1 MTNDK
6 SRYMNDDDFN
16 ELIGVFIAETQE
28 FLQSMEENLLAMEG
42 SSTAGERSQAVKTL
56 FRVAHSIKGSASIF
70 GFESLSKAAHC
81 LEDSF
86 AILRDR
92 VELSQ
97 LEPQTVTALLQGVDR
112 LRIIADIVCLGKGNI
127 SGDRTTPIDDS
138 EIATHF
144 EAIAQIE
151 ADLEAKYGKKE
162 QHNIT
167 STNSLVNIDSIKAIF
182 EFELP
187 SVFNQL
193 EAELSQ
199 STTDTLPQ
207 TLVAINDIYYQISGV
222 AGILQISYLAEIAN
236 QLRALIDTPD
246 LTVEQLQS
254 SGWAIAQNLQR
265 IRTQVLQGE
274 AVTVQPLVGEGESG
288 GVGVGESGGVEERG
302 SGGVGERES
311 GGVGERESNL
321 SSSSNPQSPIPNPQ
335 SPIPQSTIRV
345 EVERLTELI
354 NLVGE
359 LVINRTNF
367 QLQEAELRSE
377 AKRIRKSILALHHF
391 GSELREEYDRL
402 SILDFRNLDPKLQT
416 TGTNK
421 QLQNPKSF
429 DVLEMDRY
437 TEFHSKAV
445 EVIEIT
451 QAIAQSAGLIDELAA
466 KFERSTDQ
474 LRRITDQLRSRVMQ
488 LRVVPFSRAVDHLPR
503 SLRELSRTYHKDVNL
518 LLLGRDTKVDES
530 LLDALRDP
538 LVHLLRNAFDHGIEP
553 PEVRQAGG
561 KPATGQ
567 IEIEARHQS
576 GQTIITITDDGRGID
591 PEVIRSRVVFMGLVA
606 PEQAP
611 DLSIGELYE
620 FLFWPGFSTVDK
632 VTDLSGRGVGLDV
645 VRNNLRQVRG
655 TIKVDSRPGKGTSF
669 ILKLPLMLSIA
680 DALLVKVED
689 NIIAVP
695 LDAIEEIIDIQ
706 GDRIQMAGNQAMLH
720 WEDEFIRLVR
730 LQELLHYSV
739 PVAAPNAFPFTQDSI
754 PVMVLA
760 SSEGVLAIAVERI
773 IGQQEIVVKP
783 LPPPLSK
790 PPGIVGC
797 TILGDGRVVT
807 ILYVDDLIDKF
818 LTHNSTSISVD
829 NKSSLGIRTDL
840 LAPPASF
847 QPQILIVDDSY
858 TIRQLLSQTLTRARY
873 RVAQAKDGQD
883 ALSKLEQGL
892 VCDLMIVDIEM
903 PRMDGFEL
911 LQSVKSQPKLASIP
925 VAMLTSRSGLKYR
938 QMASQLG
945 AVQYFTKPYNE
956 AQLLEAIANLIKH

>member
-1 MTNDK
+1 MTNNK

-16 ELIGVFIAETQE
+16 DLIGVFIAETQE

-42 SSTAGERSQAVKTL
+42 SSTAEERSQAVKTL
-56 FRVAHSIKGSASIF
+56 FRLAHSIKGSASIF

-112 LRIIADIVCLGKGNI
+112 LRIIADIVCEGKGNI
-127 SGDRTTPIDDS
+127 RADRATPSDRS
-138 EIATHF
+138 ESAIATHF
-144 EAIAQIE
+144 EAIVQIE
-151 ADLEAKYGKKE
+151 AQLEAKYGKKE
-162 QHNIT
+162 QKNIT
-167 STNSLVNIDSIKAIF
+167 SSNSIVNIDSIKAIF

-207 TLVAINDIYYQISGV
+207 TLVAINNIYYQISGV

-254 SGWAIAQNLQR
+254 SGWALAQNLQT

-274 AVTVQPLVGEGESG
+274 AITVQPLDRESGGSGGAGEQRSG
-288 GVGVGESGGVEERG
+288 GVGGE
-302 SGGVGERES
+302 GENFHS
-311 GGVGERESNL
+311 AL
-321 SSSSNPQSPIPNPQ
+321 SSQHSALNAQ

-367 QLQEAELRSE
+367 QLQEAQLRSE

-402 SILDFRNLDPKLQT
+402 SILDFRNSAPKLQT
-416 TGTNK
+416 TETNK
-421 QLQNPKSF
+421 QLHNPRSF

-451 QAIAQSAGLIDELAA
+451 QSIAESAGLIDELAA

-503 SLRELSRTYHKDVNL
+503 SLRELSRTYNKDVNL

-538 LVHLLRNAFDHGIEP
+538 LVHLLRNAFDHGIEL
-553 PEVRQAGG
+553 PEVRQAAG

-567 IEIEARHQS
+567 IEIEARHQG

-611 DLSIGELYE
+611 VLSIGELYE

-632 VTDLSGRGVGLDV
+632 VSDLSGRGVGLDV

-695 LDAIEEIIDIQ
+695 LDAIEEIMDIQ
-706 GDRIQMAGNQAMLH
+706 GASIQMAGNQAMLH

-730 LQELLHYSV
+730 LQELLHYNV

-754 PVMVLA
+754 PVMVLT
-760 SSEGVLAIAVERI
+760 SSEGVLAIAVEGI
-773 IGQQEIVVKP
+773 IGQQEILVKP

-807 ILYVDDLIDKF
+807 ILDVDDLIEQF
-818 LTHNSTSISVD
+818 STHSSTTISVD
-829 NKSSLGIRTDL
+829 NKSSLGVRNDL

-883 ALSKLEQGL
+883 ALSKLEEGL

-938 QMASQLG
+938 QMASELG

-956 AQLLEAIANLIKH
+956 AQLLEAIAKLIKH

>member
-1 MTNDK
+1 
-6 SRYMNDDDFN
+6 MNDDDFN
-16 ELIGVFIAETQE
+16 DLIGVFIAETQE

-42 SSTAGERSQAVKTL
+42 SSTAEERSQAVKTL
-56 FRVAHSIKGSASIF
+56 FRLAHSIKGSASIF

-112 LRIIADIVCLGKGNI
+112 LRIIADIVCEGKGNI
-127 SGDRTTPIDDS
+127 RADRATPSDRS
-138 EIATHF
+138 ESAIATHF
-144 EAIAQIE
+144 EAIVQIE
-151 ADLEAKYGKKE
+151 AQLEAKYGKKE
-162 QHNIT
+162 QKNIT
-167 STNSLVNIDSIKAIF
+167 SSNSIVNIDSIKAIF

-207 TLVAINDIYYQISGV
+207 TLVAINNIYYQISGV

-254 SGWAIAQNLQR
+254 SGWALAQNLQT

-274 AVTVQPLVGEGESG
+274 AITVQPLDRESGGSGGAGEQRSG
-288 GVGVGESGGVEERG
+288 GVGGE
-302 SGGVGERES
+302 GENFHS
-311 GGVGERESNL
+311 AL
-321 SSSSNPQSPIPNPQ
+321 SSQHSALNAQ

-367 QLQEAELRSE
+367 QLQEAQLRSE

-402 SILDFRNLDPKLQT
+402 SILDFRNSAPKLQT
-416 TGTNK
+416 TETNK
-421 QLQNPKSF
+421 QLHNPRSF

-451 QAIAQSAGLIDELAA
+451 QSIAESAGLIDELAA

-503 SLRELSRTYHKDVNL
+503 SLRELSRTYNKDVNL

-538 LVHLLRNAFDHGIEP
+538 LVHLLRNAFDHGIEL
-553 PEVRQAGG
+553 PEVRQAAG

-567 IEIEARHQS
+567 IEIEARHQG

-611 DLSIGELYE
+611 VLSIGELYE

-632 VTDLSGRGVGLDV
+632 VSDLSGRGVGLDV

-695 LDAIEEIIDIQ
+695 LDAIEEIMDIQ
-706 GDRIQMAGNQAMLH
+706 GASIQMAGNQAMLH

-730 LQELLHYSV
+730 LQELLHYNV

-754 PVMVLA
+754 PVMVLT
-760 SSEGVLAIAVERI
+760 SSEGVLAIAVEGI
-773 IGQQEIVVKP
+773 IGQQEILVKP

-807 ILYVDDLIDKF
+807 ILDVDDLIEQF
-818 LTHNSTSISVD
+818 STHSSTTISVD
-829 NKSSLGIRTDL
+829 NKSSLGVRNDL

-883 ALSKLEQGL
+883 ALSKLEEGL

-938 QMASQLG
+938 QMASELG

-956 AQLLEAIANLIKH
+956 AQLLEAIAKLIKH